1 MSITMFLFLTL
12 AINLLSLGE
21 FTVNLSSAIY
31 ASNKSL
37 VKSTKSVTLFVQP
50 LGLLSPSAP

>member
-1 MSITMFLFLTL
+1 MFLFLTL